1 MKRKEFPNKRSEMSK
16 EISKKEIDAEVTDI
30 SHEGIDIGE
39 EYNDRVCNAEKVS
52 DTLKKLEDTVVEGK
66 ESRLQANEGYS
77 KESQKLQDEGE
88 EDEQKFNEAN
98 EIPQENLS
106 EKIYIEDENERKLAD
121 SMGYVNAAG
130 FDESFIDDKI
140 KDISQNKEEFD
151 ENIKEISE
159 INRKLNE
166 NNQETFKRLRD
177 AVNNLE

>member
-1 MKRKEFPNKRSEMSK
+1 
-16 EISKKEIDAEVTDI
+16 
-30 SHEGIDIGE
+30 
-39 EYNDRVCNAEKVS
+39 
-52 DTLKKLEDTVVEGK
+52 
-66 ESRLQANEGYS
+66 
-77 KESQKLQDEGE
+77 
-88 EDEQKFNEAN
+88 
-98 EIPQENLS
+98 
-106 EKIYIEDENERKLAD
+106 
-121 SMGYVNAAG
+121 MGYVNAAG